1 MINSNKL
8 ITVLVLVCL
17 LTTVIGSWLILGQI
31 ARVSAMNAAAP
42 THIIVHY
49 TDSGKAMVT
58 ILAPSGTRNIAS
70 AGATL
75 DVTTVN
81 T

>member
-31 ARVSAMNAAAP
+31 AKISAVNNQNAAP
-42 THIIVHY
+42 TNIIVHY
-49 TDSGKAMVT
+49 SDNGRAVVT
-58 ILAPSGTRNIAS
+58 ILAPSGTKNVAS
-70 AGATL
+70 AEATMS
-75 DVTTVN
+75 VN
-81 T
+81 N